1 MKFVRIFFWLLC
13 AVCFF
18 TNFYVWGG
26 IKDTPHVGTELMKSA
41 PKESFLA
48 ATYLVV
54 GSKVN
59 GTLGQ
64 SRNAVDYVARSFPDL
79 VNDKVD
85 YATLTVDK
93 FKNAQDA
100 WGKACYMGGPLLV
113 LLSLVLHWTRQK
125 QVASLG
131 GVGSSKR

>member
-1 MKFVRIFFWLLC
+1 MKYVRIFFWLMC

-18 TNFYVWGG
+18 SNFYVWGG
-26 IKDTPHVGTELMKSA
+26 IKDTPHVGDELMRSA

-48 ATYLVV
+48 ATYMVV

-64 SRNAVDYVARSFPDL
+64 TRSAVDSVARKFPDL
-79 VNDKVD
+79 VNTVD
-85 YATLTVDK
+85 FKTLTVDK
-93 FKNAQDA
+93 FKDAQDP
-100 WGKACYMGGPLLV
+100 WGRFCYTGAPLLV

-131 GVGSSKR
+131 GIGSSKR